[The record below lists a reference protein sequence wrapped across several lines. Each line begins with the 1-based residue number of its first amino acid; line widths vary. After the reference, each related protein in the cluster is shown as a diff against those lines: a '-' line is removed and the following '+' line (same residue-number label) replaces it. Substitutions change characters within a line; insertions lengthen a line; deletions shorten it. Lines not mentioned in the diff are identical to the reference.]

1 MAESDNDLTKIL
13 SYFRVD
19 DLLDSYDLA
28 QLRTSLRNW
37 RSVYHE
43 KASKQEARSVQ
54 HSNID

>member
-1 MAESDNDLTKIL
+1 MADSDNDLTKIL

-19 DLLDSYDLA
+19 ELLDSYDLA

-37 RSVYHE
+37 RTVYHE
-43 KASKQEARSVQ
+43 RALKQRVTNVQ